1 MLDSSWM
8 WLQEAVKTPQARVGD
23 STTDMVT
30 ATPPS
35 AAFSRTAAV
44 PFRAAAIPFKPAVV
58 PFRPA
63 AVPSQQAEAAASSSK
78 PVPATVP
85 FKLAAVPF
93 KPAEGPFESAAVLL
107 EPAAAQAVSEESHH
121 SSALSPPF
129 ELAEGPFETA
139 GLPSVASEL
148 PLTASGS
155 DQAAADLK
163 AAFPLVTRPTK
174 TAATQLSRSGQSAMP
189 FSSKAG
195 LPITSPPV
203 RASLPIISPPA
214 KAGLPITSTAPKAGL
229 PITSP
234 TAVTQP
240 APKAAQATKLP
251 ATPPTSGVPVAT
263 GMLSSPCPLPTPS
276 SQSTLLP
283 DQPSPALTAPGTNS
297 NAVAAATTPMA
308 LAHQANRQGSSN
320 QAVHTQAPSE
330 AVSDA
335 TAVLDISLA
344 SDELTQASSGRRYP
358 RARNQIVHAVTAW
371 AQAVPELVG
380 GGLAVLGQQASA
392 QAASRAFPRARN
404 SIVHAAKG
412 RAGALLYAEGRSV
425 RVEQAAAE
433 EENGDVRK
441 PAVSRLNLSRV
452 CQHHKTFDADI
463 PLTLCSLELTVCFT
477 LECSVIVEEHTAKF
491 FAGVDEPL
499 LCGAQQPCNVALCY
513 VAAAFPPLHSMHLH
527 IQYISTVIMTTL
539 ETCQYDDDDVNT

>member
-23 STTDMVT
+23 STTDMGT
-30 ATPPS
+30 ATPAS

-93 KPAEGPFESAAVLL
+93 KPAAGHFESAAVPL
-107 EPAAAQAVSEESHH
+107 EPAAAQVVSEESHH

-163 AAFPLVTRPTK
+163 AASPLVTRPTK

-195 LPITSPPV
+195 
-203 RASLPIISPPA
+203 LPIISPPA

-251 ATPPTSGVPVAT
+251 ATPPTSGIPVAT

-308 LAHQANRQGSSN
+308 LAHQANSQGSSN
-320 QAVHTQAPSE
+320 QAVHTQALSE

-344 SDELTQASSGRRYP
+344 SDKLTQASSGRRYP

-404 SIVHAAKG
+404 SIVHAVKG
-412 RAGALLYAEGRSV
+412 RAWALLYAEGQSV

-463 PLTLCSLELTVCFT
+463 PLTLCSLELTVRFT
-477 LECSVIVEEHTAKF
+477 LECCVVVEEHTAKF
-491 FAGVDEPL
+491 FASVGEPL

-527 IQYISTVIMTTL
+527 IQYISMVIMTTL
-539 ETCQYDDDDVNT
+539 ETCQHDDDDVNT